1 MQAQPIVTELWVD
14 SALTPAG
21 RLAFGVDPEVQG
33 KPAWVLNAVDDEG
46 DGYEGPAVLRCDP
59 ATGDLEPR
67 PPADMPLPGGARPLN
82 HFFQWREWMVGFCDS
97 PQRPVFFLGGNRF
110 LLTDSRCQARDARKA
125 KEGTFTL
132 AWEGREMVR
141 IRYPVLWRGQWD
153 QMKRPE
159 GLQTFFDQLGDAIRR
174 PEEFTRRLS
183 RQARG
188 RRLEAPI
195 PAGGRLADWLA
206 VHRPFAARLWRL
218 ARAFDHRGAGR
229 DVEAFVAAWGPDL
242 VPTLA
247 HPEAEAAL
255 EAIFQDG
262 AGLPRHQRQT
272 VRAVVERWR
281 VTVEAFDRELEA
293 FAGKVPAF
301 RDRLAADRVLAWRW
315 LNLPGNLNRFSCRER
330 LSTIAWH
337 CRLGDDA
344 ARLLDLVLEALRRDC
359 FGGATYFGYLDRL
372 ATLAQAKGLSGAA
385 FELLGRFNRIDH
397 AESLSFEAWVEELEG
412 SLAALPANLPEA
424 LGKGLALGKFGDIL
438 REFPGLVKSEADLRR
453 VGACLRR
460 LYRHGF
466 GSTDRTHEY
475 RFNLPTVFRHAAPL
489 VKTIDG
495 FEQLAA
501 AAPRILEGLPME
513 FEETMLGS
521 TRSFDFTALARAVAA
536 APDLATFLAAW
547 K

>member
-1 MQAQPIVTELWVD
+1 MPERPFVADLWVEP
-14 SALTPAG
+14 ALTASS
-21 RLAFGVDPEVQG
+21 RLGFGVDPEMQG
-33 KPAWVLNAVDDEG
+33 KPAWVLNAVDNDV
-46 DGYEGPAVLRCDP
+46 DGYEGPLVLRCDL

-67 PPADMPLPGGARPLN
+67 PAADMPLPGGARPLN
-82 HFFQWREWMVGFCDS
+82 HFFQWREWVAGFCAS
-97 PQRPVFFLGGNRF
+97 PQGPVFFLGGNRF
-110 LLTDSRCQARDARKA
+110 LLTDPRCQARDARGP
-125 KEGTFTL
+125 KEGTFVL
-132 AWEGREMVR
+132 RWEGREMVR
-141 IRYPVLWRGQWD
+141 LRYPVLWRGRWD

-159 GLQTFFDQLGDAIRR
+159 GLQRFFDQLGHAIRR
-174 PEEFTRRLS
+174 PEEFTVRL
-183 RQARG
+183 G
-188 RRLEAPI
+188 RRARVKRLETAT
-195 PAGGRLADWLA
+195 PAGERLADWLA
-206 VHRPFAARLWRL
+206 AHRPFAERLWTL
-218 ARAFDHRGAGR
+218 ARAFDRRGAGG
-229 DVEAFVAAWGPDL
+229 DVEAFVAAWGQDL
-242 VPTLA
+242 APTLA

-272 VRAVVERWR
+272 VRQVVERWR
-281 VTVEAFDRELEA
+281 VTVEAFDRELES
-293 FAGKVPAF
+293 FAGKVPAC

-330 LSTIAWH
+330 LATIAWH
-337 CRLGDDA
+337 CRSRDDL

-372 ATLAQAKGLSGAA
+372 ATLAQAKGLPAAA
-385 FELLGRFNRIDH
+385 FDLLERFNRIDH
-397 AESLSFEAWVEELEG
+397 AESPSFEAWVEELEG
-412 SLAALPANLPEA
+412 SLAALPPDLPDA

-438 REFPGLVKSEADLRR
+438 REFPGLAKSEADLRR
-453 VGACLRR
+453 IGTCLRR

-466 GSTDRTHEY
+466 GSTDRGHEF
-475 RFNLPTVFRHAAPL
+475 RFNLPTVFRHVAPL